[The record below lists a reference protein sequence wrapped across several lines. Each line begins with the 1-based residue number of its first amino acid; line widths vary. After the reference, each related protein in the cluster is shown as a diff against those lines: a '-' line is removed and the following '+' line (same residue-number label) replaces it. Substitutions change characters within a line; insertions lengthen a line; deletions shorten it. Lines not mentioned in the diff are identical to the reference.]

1 MQKLGNELNQLID
14 KIAGLARTS
23 IMDGEKDNNLL
34 FSKVQK
40 KVLTCSLWKLT
51 IL

>member
-1 MQKLGNELNQLID
+1 MQKLDSNLVQLID

-40 KVLTCSLWKLT
+40 RC
-51 IL
+51 